1 VVFCTCTVGS
11 HPGLGSNIQNLC
23 GRAQYSGKQA
33 KQEQAKQEQAKQAT
47 LRSLWWA
54 RLLTEL
60 TKAAIRLIADDLRLA

>member
-33 KQEQAKQEQAKQAT
+33 KQEQAKQAT

-54 RLLTEL
+54 RLLTEH